1 MTTTAEP
8 RVHATVV
15 LGPVVRD
22 VAVPDGATVADVLR
36 RLRVDARSRSVLV
49 TDSSG
54 WRVAGEDVIG
64 VDVPDGVLLTVTRGS
79 AGASIEADE
88 LGRSRTLPDGA
99 DSFAVIA
106 AAAVLAVGGVLLL
119 VGSAWWG
126 TGDPLPTWWRGT
138 VVALLGVA
146 ALGLALRRA
155 REGTVLVD
163 LAALSLVSVAAG
175 VLVVPSGGPAQLRLA
190 LVVAPAVAGAALA
203 LRAGVAER
211 RRDRTASSA
220 ALIATVW
227 LAAAAAALATL
238 QIDTGM
244 SVVGALVVGA
254 VPPLLLAMPDLA
266 IDVPDD
272 QLVDLE
278 HVSRDATGV
287 RQAAPRA
294 PAEVTAPRVRR
305 VVSTARVRQDL
316 VVVLMSLLAAVL
328 APSVLAIVPMGG
340 IRGWAALVAVVLL
353 VLSLLLVPR
362 GARARTVRVLPR
374 LAAFVVIG
382 QIGWAAVAGGRAEAL
397 TVGIV
402 AVLAALAVAGLA
414 IAVAYGMSNVALARL
429 GDIVQGLATHFAL
442 PAGVVA
448 AGAIHWVRQVGL

>member
-54 WRVAGEDVIG
+54 WRVAADDVIG
-64 VDVPDGVLLTVTRGS
+64 IDVPDGVLLTVTRGS
-79 AGASIEADE
+79 AGASIESDE
-88 LGRSRTLPDGA
+88 LGRARVLPAGA
-99 DSFAVIA
+99 DSFAVA
-106 AAAVLAVGGVLLL
+106 GAGLVLVVGGVLLL
-119 VGSAWWG
+119 AGTAWWG
-126 TGDPLPTWWRGT
+126 MTDPLPAWWRGT
-138 VVALLGVA
+138 VVALLALA
-146 ALGLALRRA
+146 ALGLALRRG
-155 REGTVLVD
+155 REGVVLLD
-163 LAALSLVSVAAG
+163 IAALSLVSVAAG
-175 VLVVPSGGPAQLRLA
+175 VLVVPADGPAQLRLA

-203 LRAGVAER
+203 LRAGAAER
-211 RRDRTASSA
+211 RRDRTASAA
-220 ALIATVW
+220 ALVATVW
-227 LAAAAAALATL
+227 LGAAIAALATL
-238 QIDTGM
+238 EIDTGM

-272 QLVDLE
+272 QLLDLE

-287 RQAAPRA
+287 RQAAPKA

-305 VVSTARVRQDL
+305 VVTTARLRQDL
-316 VVVLMSLLAAVL
+316 VVVLMSLLAAML
-328 APSVLAIVPMGG
+328 APSVLAIVPVGG
-340 IRGWAALVAVVLL
+340 IRGWAALVTVVLL
-353 VLSLLLVPR
+353 VLALLLVPR

-374 LAAFVVIG
+374 VAAFVVIG
-382 QIGWAAVAGGRAEAL
+382 QIAWAAVVGGRAEAL

-402 AVLAALAVAGLA
+402 AVVAALVIAGLA
-414 IAVAYGMSNVALARL
+414 IAVARGLSNVALARL
-429 GDIVQGLATHFAL
+429 GDIVQGFATHLAL
-442 PAGVVA
+442 PAGAVA